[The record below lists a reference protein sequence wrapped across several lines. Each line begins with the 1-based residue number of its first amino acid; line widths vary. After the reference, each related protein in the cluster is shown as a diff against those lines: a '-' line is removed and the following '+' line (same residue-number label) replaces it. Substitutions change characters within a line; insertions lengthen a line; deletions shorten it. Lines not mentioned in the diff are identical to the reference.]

1 MHLGSEAVSLCRIV
15 NHSHWSSIVHN
26 SHVTKKDS
34 SPAFPVPQ
42 RTRTAGR
49 VILLLR
55 SLMAV
60 VAFVLLCRPAVA
72 IQKETTTEKAQ
83 NLEKQVNGGL
93 FNFWDFDKQAPGGTP
108 QGFAGMTYGD
118 GAEGSWTIQADP
130 TAPSSPQAILA
141 VSTCAACSQL
151 LVAQDFQ
158 YEYPDLA
165 VRLRQTGGQG
175 SVGMVFGLKDQM
187 NFYAALVDLSGKTLR
202 VVRVVEG
209 KESVL
214 GEAPLKI
221 KPVEWHTFRVQR
233 NTIISKDFIETFF
246 DGQIT
251 LSVEDQLL
259 GLGQV
264 GLFVRGDLSVQ
275 FDSFHAAPL
284 YSHRPLSPP
293 AAY

>member
-1 MHLGSEAVSLCRIV
+1 MSMFLQTCSSAWMLSLVGR
-15 NHSHWSSIVHN
+15 SSI
-26 SHVTKKDS
+26 
-34 SPAFPVPQ
+34 
-42 RTRTAGR
+42 TAAAL
-49 VILLLR
+49 ILL
-55 SLMAV
+55 
-60 VAFVLLCRPAVA
+60 CGPAIA

-83 NLEKQVNGGL
+83 NLERQVKGGL

-108 QGFAGMTYGD
+108 QGFAVMTYGE
-118 GAEGSWTIQADP
+118 GPVGSWTVQADP
-130 TAPSSPQAILA
+130 TAPSTPQAVLA

-151 LVAQDFQ
+151 LIAQDFQ

-165 VRLRQTGGQG
+165 VRLRQTEGQG
-175 SVGMVFGLKDQM
+175 SVGMVFGLKDPM

-202 VVRVVEG
+202 VVRVVGG

-214 GEAPLKI
+214 GEAPLKM

-264 GLFVRGDLSVQ
+264 GLFVRGNLSVH